1 MNTINYIV
9 TSKCSLSI
17 NPQELKINNINILFY
32 SGSIYVNGMKMSSAF
47 IKDNNLTIYICNSIP
62 AGICYDSE
70 FNSFILFGC
79 FDGILSEEYIKS
91 LNDDLNKY
99 FLMMSGIESFK
110 NYIESYPGTK
120 SLELRGLMTKAVSVL
135 LNSRKNFN

>member
-1 MNTINYIV
+1 
-9 TSKCSLSI
+9 
-17 NPQELKINNINILFY
+17 
-32 SGSIYVNGMKMSSAF
+32 MKMSSAF

-135 LNSRKNFN
+135 LNSRKNRCCR